1 MISPDEIAADR
12 AVIDAATGGDWQVLV
27 GASWAG
33 EVVVATSDGHP
44 IAVVSTAPADPG
56 AIADATAIAAA
67 RTGWPRALDALEAAQ
82 AEIERLRI
90 EVKTKREALDN
101 AHAVHHRTMSDW
113 ADDRAAINRV
123 RALCEYVDI
132 LDASEYDAGR
142 MAALDAVLAALDGGE
157 SEALF

>member
-67 RTGWPRALDALEAAQ
+67 RTGWPRALAALEAAW
-82 AEIERLRI
+82 AEVERLRASLALQSESVENAAA
-90 EVKTKREALDN
+90 EVARLREREARVEALRDRL
-101 AHAVHHRTMSDW
+101 AASTEVVGAKVLAVDVS
-113 ADDRAAINRV
+113 
-123 RALCEYVDI
+123 RAL
-132 LDASEYDAGR
+132 R
-142 MAALDAVLAALDGGE
+142 GE
-157 SEALF
+157 A